1 MSPRQM
7 TMAPKVSSHGGIEKP
22 RFMADPSPKTSSNT
36 DTLIGRVINDRFEII
51 DLIARGGMGRVYR
64 AQQRPLGRQVALKI
78 LDPRYKGDED
88 PEFQTRFFLEAS
100 TAAKLSHPNTVTVFD
115 YGKTTDEIYF
125 IVMELVEGRT
135 LSALLKELGPIEP
148 ERAINIAVQI
158 ARSVRE
164 AHGLGVIHRDLKPA
178 NVLLTRHG
186 DEEDFVKVLDFG
198 LVKDVEANE
207 ELTQAG
213 LFMGSPK
220 YMSPEQIQG
229 GDVDARTDIYALGV
243 MLYLMLC
250 GRVPFDRDN
259 QVQILMAHMREAVP
273 PMVRDDGVAVPAALE
288 AVVMNCLEKDA
299 NNRYSDM
306 NELVAALKS
315 ASGQMGNPLNTSGN
329 YALSGAFD
337 LSGMRATPGITPNGT
352 PGQGFPSASPSS
364 GFAAASGSLPT
375 LESDNEAD
383 SKGGSAKWIV
393 LLLIL
398 ALGGGAAAAV
408 LSSNQDAVASNTTAT
423 PTTPP
428 ETPAEP
434 AGTEGTPNAAGATDP
449 EPAAVGEE
457 APLASV
463 VVDLRSDPPGATVL
477 LGSRALGVTP
487 TQRELVGEDAERGRE
502 LTFTFQKSGY
512 DVQNSVRVVT
522 GEPNMLVEVT
532 LQRTQVIRRPTRT
545 PDPTPTMTSTM
556 VDGPSVRPSGYHDS
570 PY

>member
-1 MSPRQM
+1 
-7 TMAPKVSSHGGIEKP
+7 
-22 RFMADPSPKTSSNT
+22 MADPSPKTSSNT
-36 DTLIGRVINDRFEII
+36 DTLIGRVINDRFEIL

-115 YGKTTDEIYF
+115 YGKTTDDIYF

-135 LSALLKELGPIEP
+135 LSALLKELGPIAP
-148 ERAINIAVQI
+148 DRAINIAVQI

-229 GDVDARTDIYALGV
+229 GDVDARTDVYALGV
-243 MLYLMLC
+243 ILYLMLC

-273 PMVRDDGVAVPAALE
+273 PMVRDDGVAVPPALE

-306 NELVAALKS
+306 NELVAALKG

-364 GFAAASGSLPT
+364 GFAAASGSLHVGM
-375 LESDNEAD
+375 EAD
-383 SKGGSAKWIV
+383 AEPEPKGGSAKWIV
-393 LLLIL
+393 LLLLL

-408 LSSNQDAVASNTTAT
+408 LSSQDTVAATTQTT

-428 ETPAEP
+428 EANPV
-434 AGTEGTPNAAGATDP
+434 GAQAP
-449 EPAAVGEE
+449 SSEPAADAPPAAEVEE

-545 PDPTPTMTSTM
+545 GSDSSSTMTSTTM
-556 VDGPSVRPSGYHDS
+556 VDGPAVRQSGYHDS

>member
-1 MSPRQM
+1 
-7 TMAPKVSSHGGIEKP
+7 MAE
-22 RFMADPSPKTSSNT
+22 PSPKTSSNT

-164 AHGLGVIHRDLKPA
+164 AHGMGVIHRDLKPA

-273 PMVRDDGVAVPAALE
+273 PMVRDDGVAVPPALE

-315 ASGQMGNPLNTSGN
+315 ASGQMGSPLNTSGN

-352 PGQGFPSASPSS
+352 PGHGFPSSSPSN
-364 GFAAASGSLPT
+364 GFAAASGSLPG
-375 LESDNEAD
+375 LERDLDAED
-383 SKGGSAKWIV
+383 QKGGSGKWIA
-393 LLLIL
+393 LLLVL

-408 LSSNQDAVASNTTAT
+408 LSSTCPHWRGDGPGTRAAARSPHDAPRGGRAARGHSRPHRERESVWRGS
-423 PTTPP
+423 
-428 ETPAEP
+428 
-434 AGTEGTPNAAGATDP
+434 AAGQRRGR
-449 EPAAVGEE
+449 PA
-457 APLASV
+457 
-463 VVDLRSDPPGATVL
+463 
-477 LGSRALGVTP
+477 LGSPRGHRPARQPSARRDAHPARAGRRRCRPRSRADLHLPEG
-487 TQRELVGEDAERGRE
+487 RLRRAELRAGGHRRAQHARGGHHAAHAGHP
-502 LTFTFQKSGY
+502 SAH
-512 DVQNSVRVVT
+512 
-522 GEPNMLVEVT
+522 
-532 LQRTQVIRRPTRT
+532 
-545 PDPTPTMTSTM
+545 PDHR
-556 VDGPSVRPSGYHDS
+556 DG
-570 PY
+570 

>member
-1 MSPRQM
+1 
-7 TMAPKVSSHGGIEKP
+7 
-22 RFMADPSPKTSSNT
+22 MADPSPKTSSNT

-428 ETPAEP
+428 ETPTEP

>member
-1 MSPRQM
+1 
-7 TMAPKVSSHGGIEKP
+7 
-22 RFMADPSPKTSSNT
+22 MADPSPKTSSNT

-164 AHGLGVIHRDLKPA
+164 AHGMGVIHRDLKPT

-229 GDVDARTDIYALGV
+229 GDVDARTDVYALGV

-273 PMVRDDGVAVPAALE
+273 PMVRDDGVAVPPAVE

-315 ASGQMGNPLNTSGN
+315 ASGQLGSPLNTSGN

-364 GFAAASGSLPT
+364 GFATASGSLPG
-375 LESDNEAD
+375 LERDFDVEEQ
-383 SKGGSAKWIV
+383 KGGSGKWIA
-393 LLLIL
+393 LLLVL

-408 LSSNQDAVASNTTAT
+408 LSSSDPNVATGTPAPTGQTTGN

-428 ETPAEP
+428 E
-434 AGTEGTPNAAGATDP
+434 AGEQPIGNPTGGETAIAP
-449 EPAAVGEE
+449 GEE

-487 TQRELVGEDAERGRE
+487 TQRELVGEDAQRGRE
-502 LTFTFQKSGY
+502 LTFTFQKAGY
-512 DVQNSVRVVT
+512 DVQNSVRIVT
-522 GEPNMLVEVT
+522 GEPNMLVEVVM
-532 LQRTQVIRRPTRT
+532 QRTQVIRRPTRT
-545 PDPTPTMTSTM
+545 PGSGDTTMTPAM
-556 VDGPSVRPSGYHDS
+556 VDGPSVRPTGYHDS